1 MVIRG
6 SHKPEKEVQLLP
18 SLPKNSII
26 TLKNTLDRLKKEAVV
41 NPDEEWYEFIQDI
54 KRDLMLKILSE

>member
-1 MVIRG
+1 
-6 SHKPEKEVQLLP
+6 
-18 SLPKNSII
+18 
-26 TLKNTLDRLKKEAVV
+26 LKKEAVV